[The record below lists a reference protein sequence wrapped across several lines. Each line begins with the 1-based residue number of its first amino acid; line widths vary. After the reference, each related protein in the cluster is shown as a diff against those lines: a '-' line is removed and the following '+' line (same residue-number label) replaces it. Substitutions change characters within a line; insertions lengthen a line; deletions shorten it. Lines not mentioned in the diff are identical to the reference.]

1 MLGSAIDDC
10 LRGRY
15 SGSEFSPVEPKIE
28 GPIHRIAYYSRP

>member
-10 LRGRY
+10 LRGCY
-15 SGSEFSPVEPKIE
+15 SGSEFGSVEPEVE